1 MKHRNSEEHRIE
13 QRLRRIETQL
23 QDILMALDHQ
33 SPERLGD
40 DDQSLLDSALRE
52 LQSNR
57 DDIALRLFAM
67 EAANDP
73 DIGED
78 AGSESESGISRNSDD
93 SPKAGSKSDPEHDL

>member
-33 SPERLGD
+33 SSERPGD

-73 DIGED
+73 ERGPE
-78 AGSESESGISRNSDD
+78 
-93 SPKAGSKSDPEHDL
+93 SDPEHDI